1 MTKNSKKTAA
11 LIGGVATVCL
21 IALLSAVW
29 YFSTRFAPS
38 STGEHI
44 IANQLEEKIS
54 FVPYFKDGN
63 IYMLQNGKTILA
75 AENVYDP
82 AAEDPIYTADY
93 AIDAASGKMLYV
105 AEGVLYLFTG
115 EETLVLGS
123 GVSSWRTV
131 AGMDAVAFT
140 TAMSGSSTLGIL
152 YLYYDGI
159 TVPLDTGVVSNTIRF
174 SQNGQYLFAEKP
186 NTYPQIRSRL
196 ICYETQTGTSVVAD
210 EDCAPVMWVSN
221 SGSTVITG
229 ESFDDTLYSYRIFAQ
244 NFKKNKTFENVYYPS
259 VTDDQSVV
267 YLLCNYDLTAKSG
280 DLVAVDLET
289 LRSKKLAENVSFFNS
304 DAVTDPAKGIVYS
317 VCDSQEE
324 GLYSI
329 YYCDIQGRSTRLVRN
344 TDEDTLY
351 NVAINSE
358 KHTGFL
364 LAPGATLQDNAVYV
378 LQWKNG
384 SIETQRAASGYV
396 EDLTYYELTDTV
408 TYLKNPQNSKAEL
421 YVMGLNGENRL
432 LCSDAGTVYSSQNRS
447 YSAQT
452 VLSNDAESVLYFADI
467 QIGESS
473 AETSGVLK
481 LSVSGN
487 SLVIAE
493 GVSSSYMSAPIANA
507 DMSEI
512 YYCVKREGKL
522 FDLYRYSGGE
532 STLLVENVHGLI
544 ALENGKGSL
553 S

>member
-1 MTKNSKKTAA
+1 M
-11 LIGGVATVCL
+11 
-21 IALLSAVW
+21 
-29 YFSTRFAPS
+29 
-38 STGEHI
+38 
-44 IANQLEEKIS
+44 
-54 FVPYFKDGN
+54 
-63 IYMLQNGKTILA
+63 
-75 AENVYDP
+75 
-82 AAEDPIYTADY
+82 
-93 AIDAASGKMLYV
+93 
-105 AEGVLYLFTG
+105 
-115 EETLVLGS
+115 
-123 GVSSWRTV
+123 
-131 AGMDAVAFT
+131 
-140 TAMSGSSTLGIL
+140 
-152 YLYYDGI
+152 
-159 TVPLDTGVVSNTIRF
+159 
-174 SQNGQYLFAEKP
+174 
-186 NTYPQIRSRL
+186 
-196 ICYETQTGTSVVAD
+196 
-210 EDCAPVMWVSN
+210 
-221 SGSTVITG
+221 
-229 ESFDDTLYSYRIFAQ
+229 
-244 NFKKNKTFENVYYPS
+244 
-259 VTDDQSVV
+259 
-267 YLLCNYDLTAKSG
+267 
-280 DLVAVDLET
+280 
-289 LRSKKLAENVSFFNS
+289 
-304 DAVTDPAKGIVYS
+304 
-317 VCDSQEE
+317 
-324 GLYSI
+324 
-329 YYCDIQGRSTRLVRN
+329 VRN

-408 TYLKNPQNSKAEL
+408 TYLKNPQNSKVEL
-421 YVMGLNGENRL
+421 YVMGLNGEYRL

-512 YYCVKREGKL
+512 YYCVKKEGKL

-544 ALENGKGSL
+544 ALENGKSSL